1 LTEIKL
7 DKGQIKKEIIIFL
20 IITFAATYLLDL
32 IVYLFIGAKT
42 TVNSSIWGIT
52 GIAHM
57 LFPATAAIIC
67 MVYYKTIP
75 LSRET
80 KIVFTFFLAF
90 VIMFFFE
97 GYFHPLLGNTSSLP
111 LNLPLVSTII
121 AVLGLLAVIILN
133 IKKKWRNELVISKL
147 FVGKNLKYYIVV
159 PLIYFIILFVS
170 LILNYI
176 TGLGVPAKEFNLNLF
191 LSTFISLL
199 IVGALLLWP
208 AVFGEEYGWRV
219 FLQDRLFP
227 LFGGY
232 KGVLLLGIIWGIW
245 HSGTILLGNN
255 YPGQPIMGNIAMILG
270 TIVMGI
276 IFSYTVLKTESVW
289 IAVILHLITDM
300 TQTPSELYIAT
311 SIDPVFSFGSGI
323 YGSVLM
329 AIFAIILLKSN
340 VWKIENIKGKQIKN
354 R

>member
-1 LTEIKL
+1 
-7 DKGQIKKEIIIFL
+7 
-20 IITFAATYLLDL
+20 
-32 IVYLFIGAKT
+32 
-42 TVNSSIWGIT
+42 
-52 GIAHM
+52 M
-57 LFPATAAIIC
+57 
-67 MVYYKTIP
+67 
-75 LSRET
+75 
-80 KIVFTFFLAF
+80 FFLAF

-97 GYFHPLLGNTSSLP
+97 GYFHPLVGNTSSLP
-111 LNLPLVSTII
+111 LNLPSVSPII
-121 AVLGLLAVIILN
+121 AFLGLLTVIILN
-133 IKKKWRNELVISKL
+133 LKKKWRNELVISKL

-176 TGLGVPAKEFNLNLF
+176 TGLGVPAMEFNLNLF

-199 IVGALLLWP
+199 IVGAFLLWP

-255 YPGQPIMGNIAMILG
+255 YPGQPILGNIAMILG

-276 IFSYTVLKTESVW
+276 IFSYTVLKTGSVW
-289 IAVILHLITDM
+289 IAVLLHLITDM

-329 AIFAIILLKSN
+329 AIFAIILLN
-340 VWKIENIKGKQIKN
+340 FFVWT
-354 R
+354 